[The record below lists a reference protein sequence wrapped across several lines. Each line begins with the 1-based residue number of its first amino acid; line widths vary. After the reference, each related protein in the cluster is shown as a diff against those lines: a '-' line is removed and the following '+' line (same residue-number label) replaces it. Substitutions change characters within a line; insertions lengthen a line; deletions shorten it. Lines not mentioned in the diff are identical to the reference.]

1 MEINVIL
8 GALFG
13 IGIGY
18 TIAHYRM
25 IVLLNRKERRI
36 CNLRAMCRNRDN
48 LIDTQRAEIKTYRSV
63 INSLEDDNISLKE
76 SAFELAKP
84 KRKTKKN

>member
-8 GALFG
+8 GTMFG

-18 TIAHYRM
+18 TVAHYRLIAIM
-25 IVLLNRKERRI
+25 NKKERRI
-36 CNLRAMCRNRDN
+36 FNLRAMCRNRDEK
-48 LIDTQRAEIKTYRSV
+48 IDTLLAENRTYRAV

-84 KRKTKKN
+84 KRRTKKN